1 VKEYLGPVGSAH
13 TRSDATQRC
22 ETYFAQAAED
32 LKRLRDT
39 SLATIRAMAGH

>member
-1 VKEYLGPVGSAH
+1 M
-13 TRSDATQRC
+13 
-22 ETYFAQAAED
+22 YFAQAAED